1 MDGTLTDGGVALDAN
16 GGEWK
21 RFDIQDGM
29 GIARLRRSGVEVA
42 IISGRYSGSTIRRAQ
57 ELGILEVVNGTAE
70 KLPVLQGLCR
80 DRGLSPEEVCYV
92 GDDVNDIDCIRWSG
106 MGIAVRNAML
116 DVKAMADWVTPSV
129 GGNGAIREVAER
141 ILVVN
146 GGLHAPEKP

>member
-70 KLPVLQGLCR
+70 KLPVLQELCR